1 MNIEDHALTME
12 SLAMEMA
19 NQLDEMGI
27 RPASNDYQLWLNY
40 KAMERYA
47 AEKRRKIEDQLTAR
61 LIKDQA
67 EGSETIK
74 AEGYT
79 IKITQRF
86 SRKIDSDALQEIAA
100 EHGLSAHLPH
110 LFRWKPDIDAKAWKA
125 AGDEITGPLSA
136 AITTKPGRPSY
147 SIELDQE

>member
-1 MNIEDHALTME
+1 MKDYDHDFEGNHTVDIFGGSMPAKELF
-12 SLAMEMA
+12 SDWILAKRSEREAM
-19 NQLDEMGI
+19 DE
-27 RPASNDYQLWLNY
+27 
-40 KAMERYA
+40 
-47 AEKRRKIEDQLTAR
+47 RRKIEDQLTAR

-136 AITTKPGRPSY
+136 AITTTPGRPSY